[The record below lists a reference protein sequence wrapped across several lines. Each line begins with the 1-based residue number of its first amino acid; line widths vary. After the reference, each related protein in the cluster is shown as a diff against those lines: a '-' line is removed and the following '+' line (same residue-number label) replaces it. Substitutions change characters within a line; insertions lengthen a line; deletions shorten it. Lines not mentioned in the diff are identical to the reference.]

1 MARQRLPDL
10 LGGEGA
16 DRVEEEGEGLGD
28 AVRGRLGRA
37 AGGVVLAEDEEG
49 VLADVAPE
57 GGEVGRGELAEAARD
72 GVELEAVVGLPR
84 VGDEE
89 RRAGDEEAVDGLE
102 LLRGDGIRRRVEVE
116 EVREE
121 EPRRVADLPVGLGRP
136 REDLLVEADV
146 VGVVGRADPEP
157 EDVGAVLGDDLVG
170 LDGVAHRLR
179 HLPAVARDDEAVRDD
194 GVVGGLAVEGDRRE
208 ERGLEPAAV
217 LVVPLEVEDVGGLRV
232 GVGGGDAVGRRPED
246 GGVRDARVEPDV
258 EDVLDLLERDALPL
272 RRRAGRRRRRGS
284 SRRPTRRRRR
294 ASRRWRRGG
303 RRRASARP
311 GRRRRGST
319 RRPRAARRGGG
330 S

>member
-1 MARQRLPDL
+1 MARQGLPDL

-16 DRVEEEGEGLGD
+16 DRVEEEGQGLGD
-28 AVRGRLGRA
+28 AVGGGLGRA
-37 AGGVVLAEDEEG
+37 ARGVVLAEDEEG

-57 GGEVGRGELAEAARD
+57 RGEVGRRELAEPARD
-72 GVELEAVVGLPR
+72 GVELEAVVGLPA

-89 RRAGDEEAVDGLE
+89 RRAGDEKAVDGLE
-102 LLRGDGIRRRVEVE
+102 LLRVDGVRRRVEVE

-121 EPRRVADLPVGLGRP
+121 EARGVADLPVGLGRP
-136 REDLLVEADV
+136 RQDLLVEADV
-146 VGVVGRADPEP
+146 VGVVGRGDPEP
-157 EDVGAVLGDDLVG
+157 QDVGAVLGDDLVG
-170 LDGVAHRLR
+170 LDGVPHRLG

-208 ERGLEPAAV
+208 ERRLEPAAV

-232 GVGGGDAVGRRPED
+232 GVGRGDAVARRPED
-246 GGVRDARVEPDV
+246 GGVGDARVEPDV
-258 EDVLDLLERDALPL
+258 EDVLDLLEGDALPL

-319 RRPRAARRGGG
+319 PRPPAARRGGG